1 MRAEASAR
9 ARGIVRWRWL
19 VVPCGVTAA
28 LLSGITPARAQEVG
42 VSLAVSG
49 ARGTYDAA
57 YHLSGLYLFAGV
69 DVTGGP
75 VRLWASVPFIRSS
88 SSVDTVDPVT
98 GASSA
103 SQSTTTGM
111 GDPLVRVDLRL
122 VNDRAHSLQ
131 VRAAAA
137 VKPSLVNAASGR
149 GTGKTDVAVG
159 GAVFGGFGRTS
170 VFADALYWKYGD
182 PDGVDFQDAVVYSVG
197 FGRVIGTGRWA
208 SMVTL
213 SGASK
218 AMSGGDAPMQLNLAA
233 LLAAGRRQSLAISGG
248 VGLRGVTGG
257 VSVSTSWRTT
267 F

>member
-1 MRAEASAR
+1 MRAEESAR
-9 ARGIVRWRWL
+9 SRGIVRWRRL
-19 VVPCGVTAA
+19 VVSCSVTAG
-28 LLSGITPARAQEVG
+28 LLSGIAPASAQEVG

-57 YHLSGLYLFAGV
+57 YRLSGLYLFAGV

-75 VRLWASVPFIRSS
+75 VRLWASVPFIWNS
-88 SSVDTVDPVT
+88 SSVDTLDPVT
-98 GASSA
+98 GATSSY
-103 SQSTTTGM
+103 QSTTGM

-122 VNDRAHSLQ
+122 LNDRAHSLQ

-137 VKPSLVNAASGR
+137 VKPSLVDATSGR

-159 GAVFGGFGRTS
+159 GSVFRGFGRTS

-182 PDGVDFQDAVVYSVG
+182 PDGIDFQDAVVYSVG
-197 FGRVIGTGRWA
+197 FGRVIGTGRWT

-218 AMSGGDAPMQLNLAA
+218 AMTGGDAPMQLNLAA
-233 LLAAGRRQSLAISGG
+233 LLAAGRRQSLALSGG
-248 VGLRGVTGG
+248 VGLRGVSGG
-257 VSVSTSWRTT
+257 VSLSTSWRTT

>member
-1 MRAEASAR
+1 VRTEESACS
-9 ARGIVRWRWL
+9 RGGVSWRGL
-19 VVPCGVTAA
+19 VVAWSVTAA
-28 LLSGITPARAQEVG
+28 LLSGITPASAQEVG

-57 YHLSGLYLFAGV
+57 YRLSGLYLFAGV
-69 DVTGGP
+69 DITGGP
-75 VRLWASVPFIRSS
+75 VRLWASVPFIWSS
-88 SSVDTVDPVT
+88 SSVDTVDAVT
-98 GASSA
+98 GATGSYQSA
-103 SQSTTTGM
+103 SAGM

-122 VNDRAHSLQ
+122 VSASAHSLQ

-137 VKPSLVNAASGR
+137 VKPSLVDAASGR
-149 GTGKTDVAVG
+149 GTGRTDVA
-159 GAVFGGFGRTS
+159 FGGSVFKGLGRTS
-170 VFADALYWKYGD
+170 VFADALYWEYGD
-182 PDGVDFQDAVVYSVG
+182 PDGIDLQDAVIYSVG

-208 SMVTL
+208 SMVTV

-218 AMSGGDAPMQLNLAA
+218 AMMGGDAPMQLNLAA
-233 LLAAGRRQSLAISGG
+233 LLAVGRRQSLAISGG